1 MPVSAPATEQAK
13 IMTDPYNFP
22 QTDEPISGG
31 PNRDQRSDPGIGGL
45 WGQAAVSDAPVKLIR
60 IANGIHGCST

>member
-1 MPVSAPATEQAK
+1 
-13 IMTDPYNFP
+13 MTDPYNFP